1 VPALKV
7 GICGNGCFDDDDALD
22 CCSNRRARA
31 SGLLCGAGVIGKAL
45 LMRGGVSIVPYVYS
59 VAYSFHDASSLRD
72 QLHRIF
78 Q

>member
-1 VPALKV
+1 VGELFELALKV
-7 GICGNGCFDDDDALD
+7 GICGKGCFDADALD

-59 VAYSFHDASSLRD
+59 ADCSFHGMSKC
-72 QLHRIF
+72 
-78 Q
+78 